1 MKIQRKI
8 EVESGS
14 FEVGDVI
21 AFELTT
27 GEPVEAMAMQ
37 QTETG
42 MVFCLVDCL
51 KEEQSWG
58 LDTREGYKGS
68 HIRKVLTSE
77 ILETFPEEVR
87 RLMIPD
93 ELGDLLSLP
102 SEKEIF
108 GENYFSEEEPGE
120 QWEPMKDRRNRIAY
134 YGSKTGNRAAWWLRS
149 VSSAS
154 NAAIV
159 NSNGLAAS
167 YGTSYALGVRPRF
180 LLRQSASPDP
190 DRGRQEQNQPLTFE
204 ELEQLEGCPVWV
216 EANHA
221 FIEHSGW
228 ALISYFEDFGK
239 ERGVNF
245 VTSEHSEF
253 FLIKDFIGI
262 TWNAYRQPYKKAEPK
277 PDPEEYPV
285 HCGCGGKAYVYKC
298 EVEIDNPWTLMCEEC
313 GIMTKNFPNR
323 AAAVKAWN
331 KAMGAN
337 NANEA

>member
-27 GEPVEAMAMQ
+27 REPVEAMAMQ

-108 GENYFSEEEPGE
+108 GENYFSEEEEPGE

-134 YGSKTGNRAAWWLRS
+134 YGSKTGNRAHWWLRS
-149 VSSAS
+149 VYSAS
-154 NAAIV
+154 GAAVVYNTGSAGNI
-159 NSNGLAAS
+159 
-167 YGTSYALGVRPRF
+167 GTSHALGVRPRF

-190 DRGRQEQNQPLTFE
+190 DRGRQEPKMRLNEVITQMESLENYEKCMYCPFDE
-204 ELEQLEGCPVWV
+204 EGTCARGVCVYEDALQFLKLYEKNIDEL
-216 EANHA
+216 H
-221 FIEHSGW
+221 
-228 ALISYFEDFGK
+228 ALIE
-239 ERGVNF
+239 
-245 VTSEHSEF
+245 
-253 FLIKDFIGI
+253 
-262 TWNAYRQPYKKAEPK
+262 AYCR
-277 PDPEEYPV
+277 
-285 HCGCGGKAYVYKC
+285 
-298 EVEIDNPWTLMCEEC
+298 EVKSIRME
-313 GIMTKNFPNR
+313 
-323 AAAVKAWN
+323 
-331 KAMGAN
+331 
-337 NANEA
+337 